1 MSTVKELK
9 LTVETD
15 TPVTLQNFLIGE
27 KGVSKRLLTKLKRID
42 GGITRDGKTVR
53 SIDTVNKGDVIVL
66 RFGDDSFLEPN
77 PDLDVP
83 AVYDRLAE

>member
-1 MSTVKELK
+1 MKELK

-42 GGITRDGKTVR
+42 GGITRDGKTA
-53 SIDTVNKGDVIVL
+53 SL
-66 RFGDDSFLEPN
+66 N
-77 PDLDVP
+77 PIPTLMFP
-83 AVYDRLAE
+83 LYTKATG